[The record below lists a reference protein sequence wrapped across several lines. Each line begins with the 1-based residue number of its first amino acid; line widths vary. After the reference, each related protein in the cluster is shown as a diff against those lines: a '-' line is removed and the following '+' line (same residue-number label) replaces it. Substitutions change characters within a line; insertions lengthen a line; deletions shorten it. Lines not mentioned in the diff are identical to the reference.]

1 MAWLGKVVGGLV
13 GFSLG
18 GPLGMIAGIAFGNIF
33 DNADSAVHG
42 GNQTRYRDFNG
53 GQHHPYMSNSEQK
66 NMTFFVAVF
75 SLLAR
80 LAQADGSVT
89 QEEKNTLNAFM
100 IKDLQLD
107 PQSRNAALRVFNAAL
122 NGNGTANQFA
132 QQFYDSFKTDQA
144 LMQLV
149 VDILFRMAVSDGSL
163 SSKEST
169 LIRNVCSIFKFSDSY
184 FDAMCRKYSVASSS
198 EGAYTVLGL
207 AGNASDDDVKKAYR
221 KMSIEYH
228 PDTVHA
234 KGLPEEFEKVAT
246 KKFREIQEAYDTIKK
261 ERHIK

>member
-33 DNADSAVHG
+33 DNADSAGNG
-42 GNQTRYRDFNG
+42 GKQTRYREFNG
-53 GQHHPYMSNSEQK
+53 GQRHPYMSNSEQK

-89 QEEKNTLNAFM
+89 PEEKNTLNTFM
-100 IKDLQLD
+100 VKDLQLD

-122 NGNGTANQFA
+122 NGAGTADQFS

-144 LMQLV
+144 LLQLV
-149 VDILFRMAVSDGSL
+149 VDILFRMAVSDGAM
-163 SSKEST
+163 SSKESN
-169 LIRNVCSIFKFSDSY
+169 LIKNVCKIFKFSESY
-184 FDAMCRKYSVASSS
+184 FDAMSRKYSVASSS
-198 EGAYTVLGL
+198 EGAYTVLGITS
-207 AGNASDDDVKKAYR
+207 NASDDDVKKAYR

-261 ERHIK
+261 DRHIK